1 MANNIVPLLTVERLS
16 VYLRT
21 LEEAASS
28 GKEHISSDEL
38 ASANGYTSAQVR
50 KDITCFGRFGKKG
63 RGYPVNE
70 LIARLRYILGLDRIW
85 KVCLVGLGHLGETL
99 ARGRGFNRSGFV
111 LSAIF
116 EKKKKLIG
124 THFRGVPIY
133 SIDEL
138 GDVVKSHKIKI
149 AVVAVPARSAKDT
162 IARLVDAGVQGIL
175 NFTDVK
181 VVPPDGIVIRNV
193 DIASNLETISF
204 YLHNPNAICLREL

>member
-1 MANNIVPLLTVERLS
+1 MTNNTVPLLTIERLS

-21 LEEAASS
+21 LEEAAAN

-38 ASANGYTSAQVR
+38 AKENGYTSAQVR

-63 RGYPVNE
+63 RGYPVRD
-70 LIARLRYILGLDRIW
+70 LIARLRYILGLDRMW
-85 KVCLVGLGHLGETL
+85 KVCLVGFGHLGETL
-99 ARGRGFNRSGFV
+99 AHGRGFNRSGFV

-124 THFRGVPIY
+124 TNFRGVPIY
-133 SIDEL
+133 SVEDIEK
-138 GDVVKSHKIKI
+138 VVKSHKIKI
-149 AVVAVPARSAKDT
+149 AVVAVPARAAKNV
-162 IARLVDAGVQGIL
+162 INNLINAGVQGIL

-181 VVPPDGIVIRNV
+181 VVPPEGIVIRNV